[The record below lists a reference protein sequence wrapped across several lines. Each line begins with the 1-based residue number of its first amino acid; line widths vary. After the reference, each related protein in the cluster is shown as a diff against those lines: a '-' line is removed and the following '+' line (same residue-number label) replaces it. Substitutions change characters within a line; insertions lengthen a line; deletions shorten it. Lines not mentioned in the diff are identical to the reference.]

1 MHYRQTRKDIFF
13 NSIIRLVLI
22 ICGLATLLPFLYVI
36 AISLLSEQEYM
47 ARGLVIPAKPTIEN
61 YIMFVKWGT
70 KIQDAYGATL
80 FITVVGTAIALFTTA
95 LLAYG
100 LSKKDLPGQPI
111 INSLLVFTMFFGGGM
126 IPTYMV
132 VKSLGLLNTY
142 WAIIMPMSVSVWNT
156 MLMRTF
162 FRQLPIELEESARLD
177 GASDFRIAFSVMFPL
192 SKASFATIGLFYAVA
207 YWNEWYAALLYL
219 SHSKMY
225 PLQMALR
232 DIITTN
238 AQALDA
244 TRMASGIAQVRNPP
258 STIIKMTAIVFTV
271 GPILLVYPFVQKYFV
286 RGVMVGSLKG

>member
-1 MHYRQTRKDIFF
+1 MYFRRTPKDLFF
-13 NSIIRLVLI
+13 TWLIRVVLI
-22 ICGLATLLPFLYVI
+22 ACGLATLLPFLYVC
-36 AISLLSEQEYM
+36 AISLLSEAEFT
-47 ARGLVIPAKPTIEN
+47 ARGLVIPSRPTLEN
-61 YIMFVKWGT
+61 YVMFIKWGT
-70 KIQDAYGATL
+70 KIQDAYAATL
-80 FITVVGTAIALFTTA
+80 YITLVGTAIALMATA

-100 LSKKDLPGQPI
+100 IARKDLPGQPA
-111 INSLLVFTMFFGGGM
+111 INGLLVFTMFFGGGM

-132 VKSLGLLNTY
+132 IKSLGLLNTY
-142 WAIIMPMSVSVWNT
+142 WSIILPASVSVWNT

-162 FRQLPIELEESARLD
+162 FRQLPVELEESARLD
-177 GASDFRIAFSVMFPL
+177 GASDFRIAFSIMFPL
-192 SKASFATIGLFYAVA
+192 SKASFATIGLFYAVG

-219 SHSKMY
+219 NNAKMY

-244 TRMASGIAQVRNPP
+244 TKMASGMMQVRTPP
-258 STIIKMTAIVFTV
+258 SVVVKMTAIIFTV

>member
-1 MHYRQTRKDIFF
+1 MVYQKSLKDRIF
-13 NSIIRLVLI
+13 NWLIRIVLI
-22 ICGLATLLPFLYVI
+22 FAGLVTLAPFLYVL
-36 AISLLSEQEYM
+36 AISFLSEAEFT
-47 ARGLVIPAKPTIEN
+47 ARGMVLPMHPTLEN
-61 YIMFVKWGT
+61 YVMFIKWGT
-70 KIQDAYGATL
+70 KIQDAYGASL
-80 FITVVGTAIALFTTA
+80 FITCIGTAIALFATA

-100 LSKKDLPGQPI
+100 ISKRDLPGHKWL
-111 INSLLVFTMFFGGGM
+111 NGMLVFTMFFSGGM

-132 VKSLGLLNTY
+132 VKMLGLLNSY
-142 WAIIMPMSVSVWNT
+142 WAIILPMAISVWNV

-177 GASDFRIAFSVMFPL
+177 GANDFRIAFSIMFPL

-207 YWNEWYAALLYL
+207 YWNEWYSALLYL
-219 SHSKMY
+219 SDSKMY

-244 TRMASGIAQVRNPP
+244 TKMASGVLQMKAPP
-258 STIIKMTAIVFTV
+258 TAVVKMTAIVFTV